1 MCQVLSQMLRIKQNK
16 TTKNIA
22 FVGLHAS
29 WEVSFIHSLIY
40 SISIYLSSHMTQALN
55 HILCLNRILS
65 LTSKSGG
72 RNTTCPLSFSAAL
85 HISLYIESTEE
96 GHLVQSEWSEE
107 CFLGKHVNKQVEA
120 GRMN

>member
-1 MCQVLSQMLRIKQNK
+1 MPGIVLDALRIKQNK
-16 TTKNIA
+16 TTKILA

-40 SISIYLSSHMTQALN
+40 SISIYSSSHMTQALN

-65 LTSKSGG
+65 LPSKSSG
-72 RNTTCPLSFSAAL
+72 RNIICPLSSSATF

-96 GHLVQSEWSEE
+96 GHLVQFEWFEA
-107 CFLGKHVNKQVEA
+107 CFSGKHVNKQIEA